1 MDDNNNLEAHLF
13 RYFIN
18 NDLVFVEKQN
28 ISFLPENVT
37 KDVKNNH
44 VEFSVNKLDDVLK
57 FILETKNVKVEEYV
71 LYENYENTNSNKEK
85 LFENQKYV
93 LYRSGH
99 SKDYNDF
106 SDINLVSSTICGIEL
121 FSHNIANDFGYP
133 LESKCLEFTHV
144 FSYLKNEVVYYTFYY
159 DDDLLS
165 VTFSLYA
172 AYNCN
177 EIIYNEKRWES
188 IFNSWGAKSVWIK
201 TKLIDTYFKTTFLKS
216 YFSINN
222 FCLVNLNDY
231 DLVDFHTQTKQGLRL
246 LTQWL
251 KMPLVS
257 QADIEKRLDLTEYFH
272 NTNINL
278 SRFVDLKRI
287 IIRIQN
293 KKITIDEI
301 TTLYQVI
308 KVLPLLIEK
317 IVENN
322 NPTPLVTQEILN
334 PLYSIQEHLYGLSQ
348 KIEEEID
355 IDNAEIRLTNEEPF
369 KSLKEKKQELETD
382 MQLEL
387 AMIQKEFSN
396 VKIHQGVF
404 KTTKKEWNNST
415 KYSIISLNKTGVT
428 FTTKHL
434 SEINKNLEIWKNQLQ
449 KAIKYK
455 LDALKE
461 RLNQEITQ
469 LEIYNYIIS
478 QIDIYKAFSL
488 KCKTPGY
495 SRPQFIQKDN
505 ANLKYTIENMWH
517 PAIKH
522 DPIKNSIVFDKNM
535 CVLTGPNMGG
545 KSTFIK
551 TISIISLYAQIGCY
565 VPASKAILPIFE
577 RIIMRIGAHDISS
590 QRMSTFMVEM
600 IDLNII
606 CRNNKFSLILIDE
619 LGRGTSATDG
629 ISIIL
634 AVKEHLEKTN
644 NFTIITTHFNNI
656 SETENTISL
665 QMGVHDGIF
674 TYKVENGMCDNSFGL
689 RIAELAH
696 FPKEVLD
703 NISNLLNK

>member
-1 MDDNNNLEAHLF
+1 
-13 RYFIN
+13 
-18 NDLVFVEKQN
+18 
-28 ISFLPENVT
+28 
-37 KDVKNNH
+37 
-44 VEFSVNKLDDVLK
+44 
-57 FILETKNVKVEEYV
+57 
-71 LYENYENTNSNKEK
+71 
-85 LFENQKYV
+85 
-93 LYRSGH
+93 
-99 SKDYNDF
+99 
-106 SDINLVSSTICGIEL
+106 
-121 FSHNIANDFGYP
+121 
-133 LESKCLEFTHV
+133 
-144 FSYLKNEVVYYTFYY
+144 
-159 DDDLLS
+159 
-165 VTFSLYA
+165 
-172 AYNCN
+172 
-177 EIIYNEKRWES
+177 
-188 IFNSWGAKSVWIK
+188 
-201 TKLIDTYFKTTFLKS
+201 
-216 YFSINN
+216 
-222 FCLVNLNDY
+222 
-231 DLVDFHTQTKQGLRL
+231 
-246 LTQWL
+246 
-251 KMPLVS
+251 MPLVS

-355 IDNAEIRLTNEEPF
+355 IDNAEIRLTDEEPF

-469 LEIYNYIIS
+469 LEIYNHIIS